1 VQLTTIATSR
11 WAALS
16 GDATPPM
23 LVTAELLDG
32 SSVPVTVGIPGGG
45 TVAGDGGPGSA
56 PAIAPCTVLCWSK
69 PRPFPGV
76 VVAPRSLLTPAS
88 ITLST
93 GHAAP
98 PLMLG
103 A

>member
-1 VQLTTIATSR
+1 
-11 WAALS
+11 
-16 GDATPPM
+16 M

-32 SSVPVTVGIPGGG
+32 GGSTPLVTPAS
-45 TVAGDGGPGSA
+45 TVAADGTPA
-56 PAIAPCTVLCWSK
+56 PPLALAPCTLLCWSR

-76 VVAPRSLLTPAS
+76 VVAQRSLLTPAS
-88 ITLST
+88 ITLTT
-93 GHAAP
+93 GHAAA